1 MTVWRALTAGVCVCV
16 GGEGV
21 EKLFLNDNILVFKFL
36 RKSSI
41 IENLNYPISIV
52 VSEI

>member
-1 MTVWRALTAGVCVCV
+1 MCVG

-36 RKSSI
+36 REKFH
-41 IENLNYPISIV
+41 Y
-52 VSEI
+52 